1 MTDTVEKTEENI
13 TEPVKPV
20 KPVQE
25 VFDPREWARKT
36 SGAYRYDTMVDN
48 THMTHVNRPKVI
60 PVKESFE
67 CNSQYI
73 NNIDGTFDVKA
84 TKDINGGGLIEECH
98 YWILESRLNDFI
110 KGTKDKIGVRLLWT
124 VPCDENTHG
133 CEEFGPHIIIPRGN
147 AMSYRP
153 AESPNAYFEFDE
165 VPEPF
170 VSLPSDLLQREKVL
184 QFLCLHQ
191 KQLDLLGFRQK
202 NSRIYLVLF
211 CPLPVL
217 LNQAVVVVVRRRQRK
232 ESSSVIGVR
241 KLREF
246 LCK

>member
-1 MTDTVEKTEENI
+1 MTDIVEKTEEI
-13 TEPVKPV
+13 TEKPV

-73 NNIDGTFDVKA
+73 NNIDGSFDVKA
-84 TKDINGGGLIEECH
+84 TKDIKGGGLVEECH

-133 CEEFGPHIIIPRGN
+133 CEEFGPHMIIPRGN
-147 AMSYRP
+147 AMSYR
-153 AESPNAYFEFDE
+153 AVEAPNAYFEFDE
-165 VPEPF
+165 VTRTIRFFALRPITEGESITIP
-170 VSLPSDLLQREKVL
+170 LPSPEAIGPCGISSEEFQNISGLVMATPGASKPGGCSSCGKKAEERK
-184 QFLCLHQ
+184 QFR
-191 KQLDLLGFRQK
+191 DR
-202 NSRIYLVLF
+202 SM
-211 CPLPVL
+211 
-217 LNQAVVVVVRRRQRK
+217 
-232 ESSSVIGVR
+232 ETS
-241 KLREF
+241 
-246 LCK
+246 